1 MIANIIKVAFR
12 NLFKH
17 FGYSFINILG
27 LAIGLASS
35 IFIFLYVVNELTYDR
50 FHEKSDRIYRAWI
63 LGNMPG
69 TEMRHSVTSPPMAEA
84 MLNDYPEV
92 EAAVRIRLSGGWLV
106 RSGDRKFLETA
117 QEFKFAD
124 STFFDVFS
132 FKLLKGN
139 PETCLRDPRSIVL
152 TEEYAEKYFGKEEP
166 MGQSVRM
173 EQDTNYYTVTGVI
186 QDVPIN
192 SHQFPYSV

>member
-69 TEMRHSVTSPPMAEA
+69 TEM
-84 MLNDYPEV
+84 
-92 EAAVRIRLSGGWLV
+92 
-106 RSGDRKFLETA
+106 
-117 QEFKFAD
+117 
-124 STFFDVFS
+124 
-132 FKLLKGN
+132 
-139 PETCLRDPRSIVL
+139 
-152 TEEYAEKYFGKEEP
+152 
-166 MGQSVRM
+166 
-173 EQDTNYYTVTGVI
+173 
-186 QDVPIN
+186 
-192 SHQFPYSV
+192 